1 MKKYFALAAALLL
14 GSSVALAQKASFEEV
29 DANGDG
35 MISAEEA
42 GKDISAADANGD
54 GSLDAAEYEAME

>member
-1 MKKYFALAAALLL
+1 MKKYVALAAALLL
-14 GSSVALAQKASFEEV
+14 GSSVAFAQKAAFEEV

-35 MISAEEA
+35 MITAEEA